1 MHSHPTLV
9 VLLLV
14 VVLLDLVLEGLGVNF
29 FSFLL
34 LCHQNFIYYFLN
46 SEASYPQCHSNS
58 ILTLNSNFS
67 GNIALS

>member
-14 VVLLDLVLEGLGVNF
+14 VVLLGLVWEGLGVNF

-46 SEASYPQCHSNS
+46 SEASYPQCYSNL
-58 ILTLNSNFS
+58 IFTIHDKF
-67 GNIALS
+67 